1 MISSDIAILEALKAF
16 AQAVEGMFEG
26 HRKAFELI
34 AKEHD
39 KMLGVYKEQQAQIN
53 DLEKAVSILRVDLNE
68 LKFKEDNI

>member
-1 MISSDIAILEALKAF
+1 MISNDKELLEILKSFAL
-16 AQAVEGMFEG
+16 AVEGIFEG

-34 AKEHD
+34 ATEHD
-39 KMLGVYKEQQAQIN
+39 KMLGVCKEQQTQID